1 MAVTIG
7 SARSS
12 YGNTTRGDQHSGQE
26 VSTQN
31 WYLHSKGW
39 RVFRAK
45 DPEKRKLLAQAMK
58 AACANNKIGYSQ
70 PDRLALFNQVKTKG
84 YDPAKATEPTNCDC
98 SSLVRV
104 CCYYAGIEPAN
115 FTTPYEPSKLM
126 ATGAFVEMTDSKYTT
141 QSAYLCAG
149 DILVT
154 KTQGH
159 TVIVLT
165 DGSKAAQDKTSEP
178 TTYRLG
184 ERVLSNG
191 CEGADVKELQSLLIQ
206 FGFTCGKWGADG
218 DFGDATEMA
227 VKAFQ
232 SAQGLEVDGIV
243 GQKTIE
249 KIESILKDEAD
260 TTGSSVGIDGGN
272 CYIRKEPNTK
282 GEILGVAYNGTSY
295 IYANETS
302 ESGWFKI
309 VNNGK
314 TGWVSGKYAFLK

>member
-12 YGNTTRGDQHSGQE
+12 YGNTTRGDQHSGLE

-165 DGSKAAQDKTSEP
+165 NGSKASADESYDVKPMT
-178 TTYRLG
+178 LG
-184 ERVLSNG
+184 DRILENG
-191 CEGADVKELQSLLIQ
+191 CEGSDVKELQSLLIQ
-206 FGFTCGKWGADG
+206 FGFSCGKWGADG

-227 VKAFQ
+227 VKEFQ
-232 SAQGLEVDGIV
+232 SAHGLEVDGIV
-243 GQKTIE
+243 GKNTFA
-249 KIESILKDEAD
+249 KLESIVKGEAD
-260 TTGSSVGIDGGN
+260 NNGTSVAIYGGN
-272 CYIRKEPNTK
+272 CYVREEPNTNGK
-282 GEILGVAYNGTSY
+282 IIGIAYANTTYIYGKETSEAGWNKIVYNGTD
-295 IYANETS
+295 
-302 ESGWFKI
+302 
-309 VNNGK
+309 
-314 TGWVSGKYAFLK
+314 GWVSGKYSKII